1 MGSSPS
7 QPLTGRRIWLAGI
20 GGAGMSGYAL
30 LARAWGAEV
39 AGWDRVDT
47 PYLRHLDGVT
57 VEISPEPPE
66 PPADWDAYVSTAFA
80 GRVEGRPRAELLAE
94 LVSHRRT
101 IAVAGAHGKTTTSAM
116 IAFCL
121 DRLGLDP
128 SFLIGGDVQQL
139 GGNARAGSGWLVVE
153 GDESDR
159 SVGAL
164 RPEIAVLLNVDLDHH
179 TVFASRAEL
188 ASFFDAWLAQVP
200 HVVRAEELEPV
211 TLELGVPGDHNRR
224 NAAAAFAAL
233 ELAGV
238 ARADAETA
246 IVEFRGAGRRLEP
259 KGEAG
264 GVAVVDSYAHHPAEL
279 AADLAALRETG
290 GSGGRLVVLFQP
302 HLYSRTLHLAHG
314 FAQALAGADAAC
326 VTDIYPA
333 REEPVPGVSGRL
345 IVDALAEIRPGMRIG
360 WAPSLEDAAHVVS
373 GWARAGDTVLTL
385 GAGDVDRAAPLIL
398 EALT

>member
-7 QPLTGRRIWLAGI
+7 QPLAGRRIWLAGI

-47 PYLRHLDGVT
+47 PYLRHLDGVA

-66 PPADWDAYVSTAFA
+66 PPAGWEAYVSTAFV
-80 GRVEGRPRAELLAE
+80 GRVDGRPRAELLAE
-94 LVSHRRT
+94 LVSHRPT
-101 IAVAGAHGKTTTSAM
+101 IVVAGAHGKTTTSAM

-128 SFLIGGDVQQL
+128 GFLIGGDVHQL

-164 RPEIAVLLNVDLDHH
+164 RPEIAVLLNIDLDHH
-179 TVFASRAEL
+179 TVFASRAEVE
-188 ASFFDAWLAQVP
+188 SFFEGWLAEVP

-211 TLELGVPGDHNRR
+211 ALELAVPGDHNRQ
-224 NAAAAFAAL
+224 NAAAALAAL

-238 ARADAETA
+238 ARADAEAA

-259 KGEAG
+259 KGEAQ

-279 AADLAALRETG
+279 AADLAALRN
-290 GSGGRLVVLFQP
+290 GSRLLVLFQP

-326 VTDIYPA
+326 VTEIYPA
-333 REEPVPGVSGRL
+333 REEPVPGVSGRQ

-360 WAPSLEDAAHVVS
+360 WAPSLEDGARVVA